1 MLISEAEK
9 IIKDTYERRDRS
21 RGVPLTFL
29 HFVEEVGELARSLRS
44 KNKDDIGRELA
55 DVFAW
60 LLSVSYLLEIDLE
73 GEFVRYYGKGCPKCG
88 STPCKCPPLEG

>member
-9 IIKDTYERRDRS
+9 VIKDTYERRDKK
-21 RGVPLTFL
+21 RGLPLTFL
-29 HFVEEVGELARSLRS
+29 HFVEEVGELARSLRRG
-44 KNKDDIGRELA
+44 NKEEIGRELA

-73 GEFVRYYGKGCPKCG
+73 KEFVKYYGNGCPKCG
-88 STPCKCPPLEG
+88 SSPCKCPPLEG